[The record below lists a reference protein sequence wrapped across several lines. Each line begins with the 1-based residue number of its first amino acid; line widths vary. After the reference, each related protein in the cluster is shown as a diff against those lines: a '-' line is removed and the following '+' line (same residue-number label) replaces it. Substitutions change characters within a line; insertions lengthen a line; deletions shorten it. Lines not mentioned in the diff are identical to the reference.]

1 MFERLEAQS
10 AGWRTFAVLT
20 FVVAFPVA
28 VEGLRFASGWPLARS
43 VIGTV
48 GLIGLLSYA
57 YGFRLGP
64 RLFWAGFATV
74 FSFGL
79 MSKIGQQIAI
89 ALAWPPGIP
98 APKGHSPAIL
108 AFGLVVALFVCL
120 ALFRQSGLFA
130 GGDDEPRPPRLS
142 RNAVA
147 YGKVFD

>member
-1 MFERLEAQS
+1 MFERTEANS
-10 AGWRTFAVLT
+10 AAWRIFATLT
-20 FVVAFPVA
+20 FVVAFPVTG
-28 VEGLRFASGWPLARS
+28 EGLRFQHGWTFARS
-43 VIGTV
+43 AIGLV

-64 RLFWAGFATV
+64 RLFWAGFATF

-79 MSKIGQQIAI
+79 MSKMGQQVAI

-98 APKGHSPAIL
+98 APKGHSPTIL
-108 AFGLVVALFVCL
+108 AFGLAVSLFVCL

-130 GGDDEPRPPRLS
+130 GGNDEPRPPRLS
-142 RNAVA
+142 RRAVA

>member
-1 MFERLEAQS
+1 MFERTEAKF
-10 AGWRTFAVLT
+10 AGWRMFAAFT
-20 FVVAFPVA
+20 FVLACPTA
-28 VEGLRFASGWPLARS
+28 IEGLRFAQGWTLARS
-43 VIGTV
+43 ALGLV

-64 RLFWAGFATV
+64 RLFWAGFATL

-79 MSKIGQQIAI
+79 MSKMGQQVAI

-98 APKGHSPAIL
+98 APKGHAPAIL
-108 AFGLVVALFVCL
+108 ALGVAASLFVCL

-130 GGDDEPRPPRLS
+130 GEDDEPRPRRLS
-142 RNAVA
+142 RRALA